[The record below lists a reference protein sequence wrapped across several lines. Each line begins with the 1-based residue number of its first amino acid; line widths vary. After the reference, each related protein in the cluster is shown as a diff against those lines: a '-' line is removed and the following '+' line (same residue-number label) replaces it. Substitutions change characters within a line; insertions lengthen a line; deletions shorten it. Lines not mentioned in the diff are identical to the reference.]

1 MARILA
7 LLLVLTGFA
16 AQALASPIPP
26 MNGFV
31 NDPDELLTSWERAEL
46 TRQVNTLNERS
57 GTQTAVLVVPGTG
70 SDTIEQFAWQVFNHW
85 RLGNAQRNDGVLLLV
100 AWQDRH
106 VRIEVGSGLE
116 GMLTDALAS
125 RIINEYIIPPFK
137 SGELATGITRGVE
150 GISTVLASQP
160 LPKAEPPTFWQEI
173 SAYFSLWKSLLAL
186 ALVIIYLTIT
196 GRLRLLAVLFVVA
209 CPLTLILL
217 FFSDQSPWLMP
228 YVWFSGSIPVAIL
241 IMVLGVLFIYP
252 QRLSAA
258 GRQKYRESR
267 QSNHLSSAATV
278 WTSTDSTHYS
288 SSDSTSHSSSDSSSS
303 GGDGGSSDG
312 GGSSGNW

>member
-1 MARILA
+1 MA
-7 LLLVLTGFA
+7 GDFC
-16 AQALASPIPP
+16 
-26 MNGFV
+26 
-31 NDPDELLTSWERAEL
+31 
-46 TRQVNTLNERS
+46 
-57 GTQTAVLVVPGTG
+57 
-70 SDTIEQFAWQVFNHW
+70 VFF
-85 RLGNAQRNDGVLLLV
+85 LC
-100 AWQDRH
+100 
-106 VRIEVGSGLE
+106 
-116 GMLTDALAS
+116 
-125 RIINEYIIPPFK
+125 
-137 SGELATGITRGVE
+137 
-150 GISTVLASQP
+150 
-160 LPKAEPPTFWQEI
+160 
-173 SAYFSLWKSLLAL
+173 KSLLAL
-186 ALVIIYLTIT
+186 ALVIIYLTVT